1 MRWGIEQR
9 LEFIEFRLFWEGT
22 INRSDIIEAFGVSVP
37 QASKDL
43 SLYQERAPGNMDYD
57 KSSRRYV
64 ALPDFTLRF
73 LEPDPYVFLS
83 RLRSVCEGQLSATNS
98 WIGAMPDADI
108 AATPRRDI
116 DIDILRK
123 VLTAVRT
130 GQSIEICYQSMSPR
144 RPDPVWRRITPH
156 AFGFDGF
163 RWHARAFCH
172 LQETFKDF
180 LLPRIL
186 EAGPLGEPGES
197 GDSDALWN
205 DYYDIKIIAHPGLT
219 ESQKLVVGKDYGF
232 VGGKGTVT
240 VRYAMLFYV
249 LKRLGLLGN
258 PEKEDPRRQHIVALD
273 PDDVQNALKKASG
286 PHNIV
291 FPQQKISKGATHGV

>member
-1 MRWGIEQR
+1 MRWGVEQR
-9 LEFIEFRLFWEGT
+9 LEFIEFRLFWEGS
-22 INRSDIIEAFGVSVP
+22 INRSDIIDAFGVSVP

-57 KSSRRYV
+57 KRGRRYV
-64 ALPDFTLRF
+64 AQPDFTLRF

-83 RLRSVCEGQLSATNS
+83 RLRSVCEGQLSAADS
-98 WIGAMPDADI
+98 WIGEMPDADI

-116 DIDILRK
+116 DIGILRK

-130 GQSIEICYQSMSPR
+130 GQSIEICYQSMSPK

-163 RWHARAFCH
+163 RWHARSFCH

-186 EAGPLGEPGES
+186 EAGPFGKPGALGG
-197 GDSDALWN
+197 SDTLWH
-205 DYYDIKIIAHPGLT
+205 DYYDIEIVAHPGLT

-258 PEKEDPRRQHIVALD
+258 PEKEDPRRQHIVALH

-286 PHNIV
+286 PQNID
-291 FPQQKISKGATHGV
+291 FPQERISTGAAHDA